1 VAFGSRLWETVS
13 MADPRDLLEIETYVY
28 GIPASAV
35 CRRCKV
41 KFLVDQ
47 SPAVTPQKAI
57 ERFYAEFDT
66 HKCNPKQDD
75 ASKAA

>member
-1 VAFGSRLWETVS
+1 
-13 MADPRDLLEIETYVY
+13 MADRRDFLEIENYVC

-47 SPAVTPQKAI
+47 SHAVTPQKAL
-57 ERFYAEFDT
+57 EQFYAEFDT
-66 HKCNPKQDD
+66 HKCNPKQDG
-75 ASKAA
+75 ARKAA